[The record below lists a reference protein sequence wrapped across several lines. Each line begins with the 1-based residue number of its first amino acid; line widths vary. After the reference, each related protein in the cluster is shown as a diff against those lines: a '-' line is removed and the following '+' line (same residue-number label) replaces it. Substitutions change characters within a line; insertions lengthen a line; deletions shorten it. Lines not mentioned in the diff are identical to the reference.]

1 MLYSSAI
8 VDASASLALPD
19 AGSRYR
25 TAIVVDPD
33 RYIEHVF
40 DRPGFRLT
48 EPGLRQGRR
57 VSGC

>member
-19 AGSRYR
+19 AGSRYQM
-25 TAIVVDPD
+25 ANVVDPD

-40 DRPGFRLT
+40 DSPGFAI
-48 EPGLRQGRR
+48 
-57 VSGC
+57 